1 MTYKEY
7 RNLKQKEINEL
18 PLLFAFSGEQVGKIL
33 EEKNCTAEDLF
44 SVPAINGCLVH
55 KDDVEEVR
63 TYFSKKSDLK
73 ERLKDKEFFK
83 EALEYE
89 LRNHEFGYTWDFTDT
104 FEVLDIDMDFIN
116 KNGFKEILEEIVKKF

>member
-33 EEKNCTAEDLF
+33 KENNYKEDDLF
-44 SVPAINGCLVH
+44 GVPFIPGCLVH
-55 KDDVEEVR
+55 KDNVEQVKD
-63 TYFSKKSDLK
+63 YFSKESDLK

-104 FEVLDIDMDFIN
+104 FEALNIDEKFIN
-116 KNGFKEILEEIVKKF
+116 ENGLKEILEEIVKKF